1 MDAATNRVV
10 VKVGT
15 STLTH
20 EGGTLNFRSFDAL
33 ARVLSD
39 IQNMGN
45 DVILVS
51 NGVYAAGGAVAFDT
65 ADEALEGL
73 EDQLIQ
79 RGIPVAAFDFNP
91 PGD

>member
-1 MDAATNRVV
+1 MKNIVLQYPDTTPNARILDD
-10 VKVGT
+10 
-15 STLTH
+15 LTI
-20 EGGTLNFRSFDAL
+20 
-33 ARVLSD
+33 LSRE
-39 IQNMGN
+39 
-45 DVILVS
+45 S
-51 NGVYAAGGAVAFDT
+51 NGPKAAGGAVAFDT